1 VILSMRLEQEVV
13 VTCCANAHAEAVAEL
28 VQEAW
33 LTAGLENPSEFS
45 WERVIRDMPERLSY
59 VAVLRHKVVGVVM
72 LSQGEAG
79 ISCIEALCVAPEL
92 HGQGIGE
99 LLIETAEK
107 RAGELGAKRMSV
119 SGRLA
124 NVGFFRKY
132 GYQAASAQS
141 LLEKALA

>member
-1 VILSMRLEQEVV
+1 MILSMRLEQEVV

-33 LTAGLENPSEFS
+33 RTAGLENPEEFC

-99 LLIETAEK
+99 LLMETAEK

>member
-1 VILSMRLEQEVV
+1 MRLEQEVV

-33 LTAGLENPSEFS
+33 RKAGLENPEEFC

-59 VAVLRHKVVGVVM
+59 VAILRHKVVGVVM

-107 RAGELGAKRMSV
+107 RAGELGSKRMSV